1 MSGHT
6 VGLSARTIA
15 DFGEQWTRFRDNDG
29 YYGSLDVLL
38 DALGPLLT
46 PEEIRGRRVAEIGS
60 GTGRIVQ
67 MLLEAGAAHVVAIEP
82 SNAYEVLVRNLEP
95 VRAHVECIRGTGEA
109 LPRDRAFDLVFSIGV
124 LHHIPEPS
132 PVVHAAFEA
141 LRPGGRFIAWL
152 YGKEGNAA
160 YLNVVMPLRALTTKL
175 PHAVVLAIATLAT
188 TVLQPYIWLCRHLP
202 LPLRGYFT
210 RVFAAMARNKQVL
223 IVYDQLRPAYAKYYS
238 EREARS
244 LLASAGFVDVSV
256 YHRHGYSWT
265 VIGTRP
271 SAGG

>member
-15 DFGEQWTRFRDNDG
+15 VFSEQWTRFRDNDG

-124 LHHIPEPS
+124 LHHIPDPA
-132 PVVHAAFEA
+132 PVVKAAYEA
-141 LRPGGRFIAWL
+141 LRPGGRLLVWL
-152 YGKEGNAA
+152 YGHEGNEV
-160 YLNVVMPLRALTTKL
+160 YLALTGALRQATTRL
-175 PHAVVLAIATLAT
+175 PHRPVEWTARFLTAL
-188 TVLQPYIWLCRHLP
+188 TVPYTWLCRLLPALP
-202 LPLRGYFT
+202 LSGYFVE
-210 RVFAAMARNKQVL
+210 VFGRMSFAKRVL
-223 IVYDQLRPAYAKYYS
+223 IVYDQLRPAYARYY
-238 EREARS
+238 RRHEAIE
-244 LLASAGFVDVSV
+244 LLAAAGFTGIDIH
-256 YHRHGYSWT
+256 HRHGYSWT
-265 VIGTRP
+265 IVGTKR
-271 SAGG
+271 